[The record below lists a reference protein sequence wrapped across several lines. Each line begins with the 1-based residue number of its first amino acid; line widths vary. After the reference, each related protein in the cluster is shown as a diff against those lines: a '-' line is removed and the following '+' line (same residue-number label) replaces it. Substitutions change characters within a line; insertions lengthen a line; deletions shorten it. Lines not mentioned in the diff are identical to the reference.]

1 MLEHDLN
8 REMREFEFVTG
19 TEVDVSSFFQ
29 REERGVGKERREP
42 SSNGDRCAVYRS
54 SIITSKET
62 GQTLANLRLIRI
74 LGTKP
79 KRTNF
84 GSKIVSVSCGSTLR
98 SVKPERLTNESNHNA
113 CSDSN

>member
-54 SIITSKET
+54 TIITSKET
-62 GQTLANLRLIRI
+62 GQTLANLRLIR
-74 LGTKP
+74 KP
-79 KRTNF
+79 NRTNF

-98 SVKPERLTNESNHNA
+98 SVKLER
-113 CSDSN
+113 

>member
-19 TEVDVSSFFQ
+19 TEVDVSSCFQ

-79 KRTNF
+79 NRTNF

-98 SVKPERLTNESNHNA
+98 SVKLER
-113 CSDSN
+113 